1 MTESENTVVVSAV
14 REWHH
19 RLWHHHRACGRVMCA
34 ACWSCFCIWQPSAVL
49 SSVSPLQKAWS
60 ARMNVNA
67 RGDDSYCSEHC
78 VAPTRVVGEHGLSGS
93 GRRLASVTAKRYA
106 RWTRPTAGPMSFGPG
121 KVSHIHSTTRFPFRD
136 MATVIEI
143 SRSGESTRGHAAT
156 PNENYRKLHPTHMC
170 GLAPPDPLIMPQRVL
185 GVNAHRTFTARPGA
199 AEPD

>member
-1 MTESENTVVVSAV
+1 
-14 REWHH
+14 
-19 RLWHHHRACGRVMCA
+19 
-34 ACWSCFCIWQPSAVL
+34 
-49 SSVSPLQKAWS
+49 
-60 ARMNVNA
+60 MNVNA

-93 GRRLASVTAKRYA
+93 GRRLAIVTAKRYA

-156 PNENYRKLHPTHMC
+156 PNENYRKLHPTHNF
-170 GLAPPDPLIMPQRVL
+170 L
-185 GVNAHRTFTARPGA
+185 GVRIARVPRSAVALITIVPTLFFSFVPSAGTL
-199 AEPD
+199 PLFQTL